1 MKPSVSTILTIS
13 KYVSR
18 YLRRCYKLSLLII
31 LLLTLTINSKGQDL
45 CGGAAVVV
53 PGATCASPGNN
64 VAGVLNAGATWTAI
78 ASPCV
83 GSNNVRDIWFRFT
96 ATTTYVTVNLTITAG
111 STNTRFQVY
120 TSASCGGVVTSL
132 FCSGGLTGVVTGLT
146 VGQQYLIR
154 VYNAANSS
162 FNVCVL
168 TPPANDF
175 CSSPIALSNTFTCNN
190 TSVTLTGGATYTS
203 NAVLDACNN
212 TDNDIWYSFVA
223 HSASANVALTG
234 APAGTRVQVVSN
246 DCGGTFTQL
255 YCGAGG
261 TFNGLTPGTTYLVR
275 VYNQTNLTGTFNLC
289 VTDQPPANNACA
301 GRITLTSSTVC
312 TPTTGTLYAATNEA
326 VVATA
331 PCAGSI
337 FSDVWYQFV
346 AQSSNPTITLSN
358 IAASITSPGFQLFTA
373 NCTTPVSWG
382 CGVPSGSNVVFT
394 ASNLNIGTTYYIRV
408 YQAAGTM
415 PAWNN
420 ASFDICITDP
430 VVTPPIN
437 DDCAGA
443 IMLPVAGGCSNVL
456 GTVAG
461 STVSP
466 IALPGPCG
474 TLGYDVWYK
483 FIAVN
488 NSINI
493 TLNPTPGSN
502 NFTNARVQILSGTC
516 AGFTSLACGA
526 SPQSAAG
533 LTPGNTYYVR
543 VYSLTGPAANG
554 NANFN
559 VCAQATAP
567 PPRYGKGYVNISKRS
582 TGGVVQPG
590 DTLEIRMTINHT
602 SGIVYSPRYLDNLP
616 TNTRIDSSTPLRII
630 TNEGLMVKQ
639 FTLNANDDEGSFL
652 LSPPVNQYNIR
663 MNIGFAGFP
672 GSATVNNTATETAT
686 ATGQMNS
693 TNFPRGGG
701 TLLFATSYRVIVTG
715 NVGDTITLFPSQF
728 IYKRNSTSDPDEML
742 TASPYRILISDPLSL
757 CANATGVNN
766 AQESGGTFGSGTPL
780 NRSYDLDFPI
790 PGYTYM
796 PNVSSIAGLGDG
808 RYSIV
813 KNISPY
819 SSTIRTADRTPTCPT
834 AMPSEQSCTNRMHGG
849 HWDVDGDHTGTTNSI
864 GNAPPSHSTP
874 GGYMLMVNADYVASE
889 TFRQTINNL
898 CPNTY
903 YEFSA
908 WFRNICPTCGVDSLG
923 SNYLPRQPGV
933 LPNLTFEMDGI
944 DRYSTGGIDTG
955 GWVKKGFV
963 FRTGNNQNTITFAI
977 RNNAQGG
984 GGNDWVMDDISIATC
999 LPNMQYSPSL
1009 NPTVC
1014 ENNAFT
1020 LHDTI
1025 RSYFN
1030 NYSHH
1035 QWQMSTDGGVTW
1047 TDLGAARDSTPVFNP
1062 SINAWEYVTT
1072 YNIPPSGTTMAD
1084 SGNLYRVLVATTSDN
1099 LSNPNCRVTD
1109 GISFINLDIQ
1119 NCGIPLKT
1127 ELLSFSGK
1135 LVSAMANLTWT
1146 TSKEEEPVMFEV
1158 QRSANGSNFVTIG
1171 TVAAHNNASALNTY
1185 HFTDPEMV
1193 TGQAYY
1199 RIAMVNPGNKRTYS
1213 RIILLSIKNTKNFEL
1228 TSVIN
1233 PFYDQLEFNVSTPR
1247 AGKVDVQLTDMAG
1260 NIVRK
1265 NSFILADGIN
1275 SLKIANTAQLP
1286 AGMYVLHVMHDN
1298 QIVTRK
1304 VSKNK

>member
-1 MKPSVSTILTIS
+1 MKPLVSTRFPI
-13 KYVSR
+13 YDYACR
-18 YLRRCYKLSLLII
+18 YLTAHIGSCLVIV
-31 LLLTLTINSKGQDL
+31 LLLASAVNGHSQNL
-45 CGGAAVVV
+45 CSAPTPVT
-53 PGATCASPGNN
+53 PGPTCASAGNN
-64 VAGVLNAGATWTAI
+64 VAGAINAGTTWTPI
-78 ASPCV
+78 GSPCA
-83 GSNNVRDIWFRFT
+83 GSNGTRDVWFSFT
-96 ATTTYVTVNLTITAG
+96 ATSTYVTINLTITG
-111 STNTRFQVY
+111 GNNNTRFQVY
-120 TSASCGGVVTSL
+120 TGASCGGTVTSV
-132 FCSGGLTGVVTGLT
+132 FCSSALSGVVTGLT
-146 VGQQYLIR
+146 VGQPYLIR
-154 VYNAANSS
+154 AYNTNNSN

-168 TPPANDF
+168 TPPANDL
-175 CSSPIALSNTFTCNN
+175 CSSPVALSNTYTCNN
-190 TSVTLTGGATYTS
+190 TSVTLPAGATYTPDP
-203 NAVLDACNN
+203 VLDACNN

-223 HSASANVALTG
+223 HSPSANITLTG
-234 APAGTRVQVVSN
+234 APGGTRVQVLSN
-246 DCGGTFTQL
+246 NCGGGFTQL

-312 TPTTGTLYAATNEA
+312 TPTTGTFYGATNEG

-346 AQSSNPTITLSN
+346 AQSPNPTITLSN
-358 IAASITSPGFQLFTA
+358 IASTITSPGFQLFTA

-382 CGVPSGSNVVFT
+382 CGAPSGSNIVFT
-394 ASNLNIGTTYYIRV
+394 ASNLNTGTTYYIRV

-415 PAWNN
+415 PPWND

-430 VVTPPIN
+430 VTTPPIN
-437 DDCAGA
+437 DECAGA

-461 STVSP
+461 ATVSP
-466 IALPGPCG
+466 VTLPGGCG

-488 NSINI
+488 TSINI
-493 TLNPTPGSN
+493 TLNTTPGAN
-502 NFTNARVQILSGTC
+502 NFTNTRVQILSGTC

-543 VYSLTGPAANG
+543 VYSLTGPAPNG

-559 VCAQATAP
+559 VCATATAP
-567 PPRYGKGYVNISKRS
+567 PPRFGNSYVNVSKRNS
-582 TGGVVQPG
+582 GGVVQPG

-602 SGIVYSPRYLDNLP
+602 SGILFSPRYLDNLP
-616 TNTRIDSSTPLRII
+616 THTRIDSSTPLRII
-630 TNEGLMVKQ
+630 TNEGLTVKQ

-652 LSPPVNQYNIR
+652 LAPPVNQYNIR

-672 GSATVNNTATETAT
+672 GSATVNNTATEVAT

-715 NVGDTITLFPSQF
+715 NVGDTISLFPSQF
-728 IYKRNSTSDPDEML
+728 LYKRNSATDPDEGL
-742 TASPYRILISDPLSL
+742 TATPYRILISDPQSL

-766 AQESGGTFGSGTPL
+766 AQESGGTFGSGVTL
-780 NRSYDLDFPI
+780 NRPYDLDFPI

-819 SSTIRTADRTPTCPT
+819 SSTIRTADRTPNCPT

-849 HWDVDGDHTGTTNSI
+849 HWDVDGDHTGTNNAI

-889 TFRQTINNL
+889 TYRQTITNL

-944 DRYSTGGIDTG
+944 DRYSTGGIDIG
-955 GWVKKGFV
+955 GWVQKGFV
-963 FRTGNNQNTITFAI
+963 FRTGNNQNTMTFAI

-1009 NPTVC
+1009 NPVVC
-1014 ENNAFT
+1014 ESNSFT

-1047 TDLGAARDSTPVFNP
+1047 TDLGIARDSTPVFNP
-1062 SINAWEYVTT
+1062 SANAWEYVTT
-1072 YNIPPSGTTMAD
+1072 YTIPPTNTTMAD
-1084 SGNLYRVLVATTSDN
+1084 SGNLYRVLVATTAAN
-1099 LSNPNCRVTD
+1099 LSNPDCRVTD

-1135 LVSAMANLTWT
+1135 LVSRVAHLTWT
-1146 TSKEEEPVMFEV
+1146 TSREEEPVQFEI
-1158 QRSANGSNFVTIG
+1158 QRSANGINFTTIQTIPG
-1171 TVAAHNNASALNTY
+1171 FNNGNSINIY
-1185 HFTDPEMV
+1185 EMTDPEMV
-1193 TGQAYY
+1193 TASAYY
-1199 RIAMVNPGNKRTYS
+1199 RVVMIHPGNKRVYS
-1213 RIILLSIKNTKNFEL
+1213 RIILLNPRNVTLFDVTGL
-1228 TSVIN
+1228 IN
-1233 PFYDQLEFNVSTPR
+1233 PFYEQLAFNVSAPR
-1247 AGKVDVQLTDMAG
+1247 NGRVDIQLTDMAG
-1260 NIVRK
+1260 NTVSK
-1265 NSFILADGIN
+1265 FSQVVSDGIN
-1275 SLKIANTAQLP
+1275 ALKIANTSHLP
-1286 AGMYVLHVMHDN
+1286 AGLYVLHVLYDG
-1298 QIVTRK
+1298 QVITRK
-1304 VSKNK
+1304 VSKNR